1 MKIYHVEAGMLATNC
16 YFAVNEAIG
25 EGVIFDPG
33 GDYPTIKRM
42 IEQAKAKVVAI
53 VLTHGHSDHIGALAE
68 LRKATGAPVYIGE
81 DDADCLTQPNRN
93 LSFFIGEE
101 LKNEPA
107 DHLVHDGDVLE
118 LAGMKFEAFA
128 TPGHTKGGF
137 CYYYAPGKV
146 VLPVILFSA
155 NLSDAPICREAAI
168 AHSSSPSKQS

>member
-16 YFAVNEAIG
+16 YFAVNETIG
-25 EGVIFDPG
+25 EGVVFDPG

-42 IEQAKAKVVAI
+42 IEQTKAKVVAI

-137 CYYYAPGKV
+137 CY
-146 VLPVILFSA
+146 
-155 NLSDAPICREAAI
+155 
-168 AHSSSPSKQS
+168 